1 MTDISFVPTFKH
13 LAWVDN
19 RDRVAAGGQNGFNV
33 RFDAIQ
39 KDLEKLSTVVG
50 DIDTSIKTAG
60 QHPAVPRLLS
70 LAPAFVALPPSTA
83 WSLNRYGVAVRHA
96 TSDSDVTGL
105 LNVAPPDGAR
115 LVNFRATGQN
125 SGAGSLAITL
135 FRSPLTGTS
144 SREPLAQIT
153 ATGTFGD
160 PVGITP
166 GKDKVEMTAFRYF
179 VTATLTGAVDG
190 DSIDITSVQLTYIA
204 D

>member
-1 MTDISFVPTFKH
+1 MTDISFTPTFKH
-13 LAWVDN
+13 VAWVDN

-39 KDLEKLSTVVG
+39 KDLETLSTVVG
-50 DIDTSIKTAG
+50 LIDVGIKAAG

-83 WSLNRYGVAVRHA
+83 WSLNRFGVAVRHA
-96 TSDSDVTGL
+96 TSDTDVTGL
-105 LNVAPPDGAR
+105 LNIAPPDGAK
-115 LVNFRATGQN
+115 LMNFRATGQN
-125 SGAGSLAITL
+125 SGAGTLAITL
-135 FRSPLTGTS
+135 YRSPLMDTAT
-144 SREPLAQIT
+144 RDPLAQVT

-166 GKDKVEMTAFRYF
+166 GKEKVDMTAFRYF
-179 VTATLTGAVDG
+179 VTASLTGAADG
-190 DSIDITSVQLTYIA
+190 DSINITSIQLTYLA